1 MKKILAILLSLLT
14 LLSCGFL
21 SACSAEKTQPD
32 TPDTETVWEMV
43 SEAYIYAFPL
53 VLTDATKTLS
63 TNTDGTMTGRAPI
76 NQFNH
81 AKKLADASFR
91 TVVTPNVDTVY
102 SQAWIDI
109 STEPMVYVLPETDR
123 FCNVQLL
130 DAWTNTAAVLDK
142 AGAYAIALPGWEGE
156 LPDGVTRV
164 DVPTATMWSITRTV
178 LSGNEDLP
186 NVYAIQEQMQLLP
199 LSAYVQGGEYAAP
212 QGAYKEENDFVPV
225 NKVLSMTPAEFFN
238 TANALMQVNPPA
250 DADKELLKK
259 LSAINVGAE
268 KADLGLTAD
277 VKPAT
282 DFTAKANAAVYDELD
297 FDDKRE
303 YEFATR
309 GLIDAPET
317 LELKDEDGK
326 ILWSQ
331 EAYAFLDDYEK
342 APDSVN
348 PSLWENTKNNH
359 AYGLFEVTDGIY
371 QVRGYDM
378 ANLTVVKGDTGWIVF
393 DTLMSV
399 ECSQAAMQLI
409 EKNLGKFPVK
419 AVIVS
424 HSHADHFGGIAG
436 VMAKEDKADET
447 LSIEDQLASGKI
459 PVITPVGFTEHS
471 VKENVYAG
479 KGMGRRSNYQYGIL
493 LTPGVTG
500 KLAQGIGMGQST
512 GTVSFMTP
520 SYEITQSGEKLTID
534 GVELEFQ
541 LTPGTEAPAEMNT
554 WLPQYKALWM
564 AENCTGTLHNLYT
577 LRGAEVRDGAA
588 WASYITEAISLYGKD
603 AEVTFQ
609 SHNWPHWGNNVVNDY
624 MVNTAAVYKFINDQ
638 TLTYINQGYTS
649 DEISN
654 MIKLPEALN
663 KIWYTRQYYGTVAH
677 NAKAVYQK
685 FMGWYDSNPV
695 NLNPLMPSDSAKK
708 WVEYLG
714 NVDKVLQMAK
724 ADFDKGEY
732 QWVAEVTNT
741 IVFVDPTNTDAR
753 LLCAD
758 ALEQLGYQAES
769 GPWRNEYLTAAQELR
784 HGNAN
789 FTAST
794 KSTGDMVKALSAPML
809 FDYMAIVM
817 DKQALADRDFTMN
830 VLLPDVG
837 EQHMLRMKNG
847 VLLVYADTLSDDAD
861 VSITC
866 PKNAL
871 FAILTNNQE
880 TVAKAVKVEGS
891 AELLALMME
900 NMNQIPITGT
910 NPFNIIEP

>member
-1 MKKILAILLSLLT
+1 MAMKRIAAMLLASVLLLY
-14 LLSCGFL
+14 CVGC
-21 SACSAEKTQPD
+21 AQDGRKEPD
-32 TPDTETVWEMV
+32 
-43 SEAYIYAFPL
+43 
-53 VLTDATKTLS
+53 
-63 TNTDGTMTGRAPI
+63 
-76 NQFNH
+76 
-81 AKKLADASFR
+81 
-91 TVVTPNVDTVY
+91 
-102 SQAWIDI
+102 
-109 STEPMVYVLPETDR
+109 
-123 FCNVQLL
+123 
-130 DAWTNTAAVLDK
+130 
-142 AGAYAIALPGWEGE
+142 
-156 LPDGVTRV
+156 
-164 DVPTATMWSITRTV
+164 
-178 LSGNEDLP
+178 
-186 NVYAIQEQMQLLP
+186 
-199 LSAYVQGGEYAAP
+199 
-212 QGAYKEENDFVPV
+212 
-225 NKVLSMTPAEFFN
+225 
-238 TANALMQVNPPA
+238 
-250 DADKELLKK
+250 
-259 LSAINVGAE
+259 AE
-268 KADLGLTAD
+268 KADRGLTAE

-297 FDDKRE
+297 FDDKQE

-317 LELKDEDGK
+317 LELKDEDGT

-419 AVIVS
+419 AVIIS

-512 GTVSFMTP
+512 GTVSFLTP

-588 WASYITEAISLYGKD
+588 WASYITEAISLYGKE

-609 SHNWPHWGNNVVNDY
+609 SHNWPHWGNDVVNDY
-624 MVNTAAVYKFINDQ
+624 MVNTAAVYKYINDQ

-654 MIKLPEALN
+654 MIELPEALN

-714 NVDKVLQMAK
+714 DVDKVLQMAK
-724 ADFDKGEY
+724 ADFDKGE
-732 QWVAEVTNT
+732 
-741 IVFVDPTNTDAR
+741 
-753 LLCAD
+753 
-758 ALEQLGYQAES
+758 
-769 GPWRNEYLTAAQELR
+769 
-784 HGNAN
+784 
-789 FTAST
+789 
-794 KSTGDMVKALSAPML
+794 
-809 FDYMAIVM
+809 
-817 DKQALADRDFTMN
+817 
-830 VLLPDVG
+830 
-837 EQHMLRMKNG
+837 
-847 VLLVYADTLSDDAD
+847 
-861 VSITC
+861 
-866 PKNAL
+866 
-871 FAILTNNQE
+871 
-880 TVAKAVKVEGS
+880 
-891 AELLALMME
+891 
-900 NMNQIPITGT
+900 
-910 NPFNIIEP
+910 

>member
-102 SQAWIDI
+102 SQAWLDI

-268 KADLGLTAD
+268 KADLGLSAD

-282 DFTAKANAAVYDELD
+282 DFTAKANAAIYDELD
-297 FDDKRE
+297 FDDKQE

-419 AVIVS
+419 AVIIS
-424 HSHADHFGGIAG
+424 HSHVDHFGGIAG

-541 LTPGTEAPAEMNT
+541 LTPGTEAPSEMNT

-588 WASYITEAISLYGKD
+588 WASYITEAISLYGKE

-609 SHNWPHWGNNVVNDY
+609 SHNWPHWGNDVVNDY
-624 MVNTAAVYKFINDQ
+624 MVNTAAVYKYINDQ

-654 MIKLPEALN
+654 MIELPEALN

-714 NVDKVLQMAK
+714 DVDKVLQMAK

-741 IVFVDPTNTDAR
+741 IVFADPTNTDAR

-830 VLLPDVG
+830 VILPDVG
-837 EQHMLRMKNG
+837 EQHMLRVKNG

-891 AELLALMME
+891 AELLTLMME
-900 NMNQIPITGT
+900 NMNQLPITGT

>member
-1 MKKILAILLSLLT
+1 MKRLLT
-14 LLSCGFL
+14 LLLAAAMLFSCAL
-21 SACSAEKTQPD
+21 AET
-32 TPDTETVWEMV
+32 
-43 SEAYIYAFPL
+43 S
-53 VLTDATKTLS
+53 S
-63 TNTDGTMTGRAPI
+63 
-76 NQFNH
+76 
-81 AKKLADASFR
+81 
-91 TVVTPNVDTVY
+91 
-102 SQAWIDI
+102 
-109 STEPMVYVLPETDR
+109 
-123 FCNVQLL
+123 
-130 DAWTNTAAVLDK
+130 
-142 AGAYAIALPGWEGE
+142 
-156 LPDGVTRV
+156 
-164 DVPTATMWSITRTV
+164 
-178 LSGNEDLP
+178 
-186 NVYAIQEQMQLLP
+186 
-199 LSAYVQGGEYAAP
+199 
-212 QGAYKEENDFVPV
+212 
-225 NKVLSMTPAEFFN
+225 
-238 TANALMQVNPPA
+238 
-250 DADKELLKK
+250 
-259 LSAINVGAE
+259 
-268 KADLGLTAD
+268 LGLNAEVKAATEYTAQ
-277 VKPAT
+277 
-282 DFTAKANAAVYDELD
+282 ANAAVYDELD
-297 FDDKRE
+297 FSDRQE
-303 YEFATR
+303 HEFATR

-326 ILWSQ
+326 VVWSQ

-342 APDSVN
+342 APDSAN

-378 ANLTVVKGDTGWIVF
+378 ANLTVVKGDTGWIIF

-409 EKNLGKFPVK
+409 EKNLGHFPVK
-419 AVIVS
+419 AVVIS
-424 HSHADHFGGIAG
+424 HSHVDHFGGIAG

-459 PVITPVGFTEHS
+459 PVIAPAGFTEHA

-479 KGMGRRSNYQYGIL
+479 KSMSRRSNYQYGIL
-493 LTPGVTG
+493 LKPGVTG
-500 KLAQGIGMGQST
+500 KLAQGIGMGQSV
-512 GTVSFMTP
+512 GTISFMTP
-520 SYEITQSGEKLTID
+520 SYEIRESGERLTID

-554 WLPQYKALWM
+554 WLPQHKALWM

-588 WASYITEAISLYGKD
+588 WAGYITEAISRYGKD
-603 AEVTFQ
+603 AEVVFQ
-609 SHNWPHWGNNVVNDY
+609 SHNWPHWGNDVVNDY
-624 MVNTAAVYKFINDQ
+624 MVNTAAVYKYINDQ

-649 DEISN
+649 DEISS
-654 MIKLPEALN
+654 MIELPEALN
-663 KIWYTRQYYGTVAH
+663 RIWYTRPYYGTVAH

-695 NLNPLMPSDSAKK
+695 NLNPLTPSDSAKK

-714 NVDKVLQMAK
+714 DVDKVLQMAK

-732 QWVAEVTNT
+732 QWVAEITNA
-741 IVFVDPTNTDAR
+741 IVFADPTNIDAR

-758 ALEQLGYQAES
+758 AMEQLGYQAES

-789 FTAST
+789 LTAAA
-794 KSTGDMVKALSAPML
+794 KNTGEMVKALSAPML

-817 DKQALADRDFTMN
+817 DKQALADEDFTVN
-830 VLLPDVG
+830 VTLPDVG
-837 EQHMLRMKNG
+837 ERHMLRVKNG
-847 VLLVYADTLSDDAD
+847 VLLVYKNTLSDSAD

-880 TVAKAVKVEGS
+880 TVAKAVQIEGR
-891 AELLALMME
+891 AELLTRMME
-900 NMNQIPITGT
+900 NMNQFQITGT

>member
-102 SQAWIDI
+102 SQAWLDI

-199 LSAYVQGGEYAAP
+199 LLAYVQGGEYAAP

-238 TANALMQVNPPA
+238 TANALIQVNPPA

-282 DFTAKANAAVYDELD
+282 DFTAKANAAIYDELD
-297 FDDKRE
+297 FDDKQE

-419 AVIVS
+419 AVIIS
-424 HSHADHFGGIAG
+424 HSHVDHFGGIAG

-654 MIKLPEALN
+654 MIELPEALN

-714 NVDKVLQMAK
+714 DVDNVLQMAK

-741 IVFVDPTNTDAR
+741 IVFADPTNTDAR

-794 KSTGDMVKALSAPML
+794 KSTGDMVKVLSAPML

-830 VLLPDVG
+830 VILPDVG
-837 EQHMLRMKNG
+837 EQHMLRVKNG

-880 TVAKAVKVEGS
+880 TVTQVVKVEGS
-891 AELLALMME
+891 AELLTLMME
-900 NMNQIPITGT
+900 NMNQFPITEA

>member
-21 SACSAEKTQPD
+21 SACSAEKAQPD

-102 SQAWIDI
+102 SQAWLDI

-123 FCNVQLL
+123 LL
-130 DAWTNTAAVLDK
+130 SCVGCAQ
-142 AGAYAIALPGWEGE
+142 
-156 LPDGVTRV
+156 DGR
-164 DVPTATMWSITRTV
+164 
-178 LSGNEDLP
+178 
-186 NVYAIQEQMQLLP
+186 
-199 LSAYVQGGEYAAP
+199 
-212 QGAYKEENDFVPV
+212 KEP
-225 NKVLSMTPAEFFN
+225 
-238 TANALMQVNPPA
+238 
-250 DADKELLKK
+250 
-259 LSAINVGAE
+259 GAE

-282 DFTAKANAAVYDELD
+282 DFTAKANAAIYDELD
-297 FDDKRE
+297 FDDKQE

-419 AVIVS
+419 AVIIS
-424 HSHADHFGGIAG
+424 HSHVDHFGGIAG

-541 LTPGTEAPAEMNT
+541 LTPSTEAPAEMNT

-564 AENCTGTLHNLYT
+564 AENCTGST
-577 LRGAEVRDGAA
+577 RCAA
-588 WASYITEAISLYGKD
+588 RRCATARHGQAISPRP
-603 AEVTFQ
+603 F
-609 SHNWPHWGNNVVNDY
+609 P
-624 MVNTAAVYKFINDQ
+624 
-638 TLTYINQGYTS
+638 
-649 DEISN
+649 
-654 MIKLPEALN
+654 
-663 KIWYTRQYYGTVAH
+663 
-677 NAKAVYQK
+677 
-685 FMGWYDSNPV
+685 
-695 NLNPLMPSDSAKK
+695 
-708 WVEYLG
+708 
-714 NVDKVLQMAK
+714 
-724 ADFDKGEY
+724 
-732 QWVAEVTNT
+732 
-741 IVFVDPTNTDAR
+741 
-753 LLCAD
+753 
-758 ALEQLGYQAES
+758 
-769 GPWRNEYLTAAQELR
+769 
-784 HGNAN
+784 
-789 FTAST
+789 FTARTRRSPSSPT
-794 KSTGDMVKALSAPML
+794 TG
-809 FDYMAIVM
+809 
-817 DKQALADRDFTMN
+817 RT
-830 VLLPDVG
+830 G
-837 EQHMLRMKNG
+837 E
-847 VLLVYADTLSDDAD
+847 T
-861 VSITC
+861 TW
-866 PKNAL
+866 
-871 FAILTNNQE
+871 
-880 TVAKAVKVEGS
+880 
-891 AELLALMME
+891 
-900 NMNQIPITGT
+900 
-910 NPFNIIEP
+910 

>member
-1 MKKILAILLSLLT
+1 MKKILAILLSLIT

-102 SQAWIDI
+102 SQAWLDI

-268 KADLGLTAD
+268 KADLGLTVD

-282 DFTAKANAAVYDELD
+282 DFTAKANAAIYDELD
-297 FDDKRE
+297 FDDKQE

-419 AVIVS
+419 AVIIS

-654 MIKLPEALN
+654 MIELPEALN

-714 NVDKVLQMAK
+714 DVDNVLQMAK

-741 IVFVDPTNTDAR
+741 IVFADPTNTDAR

-830 VLLPDVG
+830 VILPDVG
-837 EQHMLRMKNG
+837 EQHMLRVKNG

-880 TVAKAVKVEGS
+880 TVTQAVKVEGS
-891 AELLALMME
+891 AELLTLMME
-900 NMNQIPITGT
+900 NMNQFPITGA